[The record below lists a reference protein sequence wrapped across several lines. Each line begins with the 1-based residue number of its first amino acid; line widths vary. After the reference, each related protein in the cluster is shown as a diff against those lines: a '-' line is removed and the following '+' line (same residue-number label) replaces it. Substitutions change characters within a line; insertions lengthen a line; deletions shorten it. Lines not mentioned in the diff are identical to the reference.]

1 MPKVH
6 FVNEAL
12 TVDVPRG
19 ASLRDVAIQQG
30 IELYRGMWTHINC
43 RGNGICGRCR
53 VWLLS
58 SAATTS
64 SPSLRERLVHRVI
77 GKMRLACQVKI
88 VGDLDIRT
96 RPIGP
101 TVVERKDLAPQASY
115 KAEAEKRLA
124 EARAAEKKEAEKKA
138 KEAAA
143 KAAEAKAAEAKA
155 AEAKAAE
162 AQASAERPAP
172 ASVVLEEPAAAATT
186 PPKTAQ
192 EA

>member
-12 TVDVPRG
+12 TVDAPQG
-19 ASLRDVAIQQG
+19 TSLRDVAIQQG

-58 SAATTS
+58 PGATAS
-64 SPSLRERLVHRVI
+64 SPSLAERAHRVS
-77 GKMRLACQVKI
+77 GKMRLACQVGI
-88 VGDLDIRT
+88 VGDVDIRT

-101 TVVERKDLAPQASY
+101 TVVERKGPAPQASY

-124 EARAAEKKEAEKKA
+124 ETRVAEKKEAEKKA
-138 KEAAA
+138 KAAEEKA
-143 KAAEAKAAEAKA
+143 KAEQQAKVAEEKAKAEQQAEAE
-155 AEAKAAE
+155 
-162 AQASAERPAP
+162 QP
-172 ASVVLEEPAAAATT
+172 TT
-186 PPKTAQ
+186 PPGVVDDTALPDAPAKTAQ
-192 EA
+192 QA